1 MPFACVEPKFD
12 GRPKTGCV
20 SCHKWVHG
28 QSCWIKTYHPGTAK
42 AKWNRMCE
50 VCFWC
55 KVVTDELWNEG
66 HTKEGFEQAAQKMRE
81 VCDVLASN
89 RAQSSVR
96 LKIVDKTQ
104 YQAYK
109 SDPFA

>member
-1 MPFACVEPKFD
+1 M
-12 GRPKTGCV
+12 
-20 SCHKWVHG
+20 S
-28 QSCWIKTYHPGTAK
+28 
-42 AKWNRMCE
+42 E

-66 HTKEGFEQAAQKMRE
+66 HTKEGFNQAALKMKE
-81 VCDVLASN
+81 VCDLLVAN
-89 RAQSSVR
+89 RSFNSAR

-109 SDPFA
+109 SDALA